1 MFYSW
6 QSLSLFD
13 TWHANVKEM
22 LGIPYPGRNARTGE
36 IDEDAQWTDAYTN
49 PVIVSQTD
57 VRAFVE
63 DEIAVRFPDGL
74 GVPTSPPIAIDDD

>member
-6 QSLSLFD
+6 QSLSAFNE
-13 TWHANVKEM
+13 WHHRAM
-22 LGIPYPGRNARTGE
+22 AFLGIPYPGRNARTGQ

-49 PVIVSQTD
+49 PIVVNASD

-63 DEIAVRFPDGL
+63 EDIAISVSDGL
-74 GVPTSPPIAIDDD
+74 GSLTDPPIVVDDD